1 MANDY
6 FGRYEILAN
15 IGLGGMARVYQAH
28 DPQMQREVAIKV
40 LPPEYLND
48 LGFRARFAREAELIA
63 TLEHEAIVPVY
74 EVGELF
80 GQPFIVMRFMPNG
93 SLASRLAHG
102 TITTDEVAVILE
114 RLCGALDYA
123 HRQGVIHQDLKPS
136 NILFDQDGKAYLA
149 DFGLALQARSTW
161 QQYPTISGT
170 PAYMSP
176 EQALRGEIDP
186 RTDLYSL
193 GIIVFEMLTGKLPFE
208 GETPLAV
215 VLKQAYDPPPRPGT
229 IKADIPPLLEP
240 VVLRALSKDAQERYQ
255 TAGEYLEAFRQ
266 ALGLVPSEPSGLGAS
281 GAEAS
286 GASGDNGKEHP
297 ATEQPEISQPAAAH
311 RTVPPQIIWAG
322 GRKRSRPRTSHIGWA
337 RYIIAMGLVTLLGV
351 FLATG
356 TAVLAMSVETGA
368 KVKVQMVYDEA
379 GVAVINQSNLPMEL
393 TNLAFQRISATGEV
407 TASFPGARWMQP
419 GLTTDRELQPG
430 ACTLLLSP
438 GNASLKI
445 KPGETPEK
453 PAGCKIVQ
461 GWLVAI
467 HPDLQFWTAQADS
480 DQFQVIFEGQN
491 IHTCEIVEQ
500 SCEFYLPRPRK

>member
-63 TLEHEAIVPVY
+63 NLEHEAIVPVY

-80 GQPFIVMRFMPNG
+80 GQPFIVMRYMPNG
-93 SLASRLAHG
+93 SLAGRLVHG
-102 TITTDEVAVILE
+102 PIAPDEVLAILD

-123 HRQGVIHQDLKPS
+123 HRQGIIHQDLKPS

-176 EQALRGEIDP
+176 EQALRGEIDQ

-193 GIIVFEMLTGKLPFE
+193 GVIVFEMLTGKLPFE
-208 GETPLAV
+208 GDTPLAV

-255 TAGEYLEAFRQ
+255 TAEEYIDAFRQ
-266 ALGLVPSEPSGLGAS
+266 VIRPAPGEPSGLGAS
-281 GAEAS
+281 RPGAPVAR
-286 GASGDNGKEHP
+286 GGDGKERS
-297 ATEQPEISQPAAAH
+297 TEQPELSAPAAH
-311 RTVPPQIIWAG
+311 RDVPAQIPASR
-322 GRKRSRPRTSHIGWA
+322 RKRSRSRSTHIGWV
-337 RYIIAMGLVTLLGV
+337 RYIIALGLVTLLGV
-351 FLATG
+351 FFATG
-356 TAVLAMSVETGA
+356 TAVLARSVETGA
-368 KVKVQMVYDEA
+368 SPKIQMVYDEA
-379 GVAVINQSNLPMEL
+379 GVAVINQSNLPLDL
-393 TNLAFQRISATGEV
+393 TSLAFQRISVFGEV
-407 TASFPGARWMQP
+407 TASFPAARWIQS
-419 GLTTDRELQPG
+419 GLTTSQDLPPG
-430 ACTLLLSP
+430 ACYLLLSP
-438 GNASLKI
+438 GNASSLI

-453 PAGCKIVQ
+453 PAGCKIAQ

-467 HPDLQFWTAQADS
+467 HPDLQFWVGQADS

-491 IHTCEIVEQ
+491 IQTCQIAERG
-500 SCEFYLPRPRK
+500 CEFYLPRPRK